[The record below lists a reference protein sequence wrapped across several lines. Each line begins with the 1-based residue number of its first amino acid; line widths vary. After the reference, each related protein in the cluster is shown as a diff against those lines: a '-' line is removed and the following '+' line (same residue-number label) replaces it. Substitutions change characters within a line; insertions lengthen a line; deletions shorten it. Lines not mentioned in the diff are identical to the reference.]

1 MITEGVL
8 STYKLY
14 NSWANHRIKVEGYGS
29 VNRIECTYNM
39 NIEGALV
46 SLKRGFTSTYLFI
59 ANEPV
64 IDTQSVTED
73 VYLLHEGVFY
83 DTRAYGRCWFLDD
96 EVEEYKGIIYTSNGG
111 KFHVKPIA
119 GGLLV

>member
-1 MITEGVL
+1 MITDGVL

-14 NSWANHRIKVEGYGS
+14 SSWANHKIKVEGYGS
-29 VNRIECTYNM
+29 VNRIACIYDM
-39 NIEGALV
+39 YVEGTLV
-46 SLKRGFTSTYLFI
+46 SLKKGFTTEYLFI

-64 IDTQSVTED
+64 IDTQSVTESE
-73 VYLLHEGVFY
+73 YLLHEGVF
-83 DTRAYGRCWFLDD
+83 DDKRAYGRCWFLKD
-96 EVEEYKGIIYTSNGG
+96 EVEEYNGIIYTSNGG

>member
-14 NSWANHRIKVEGYGS
+14 EDYVGCKINIVGYG
-29 VNRIECTYNM
+29 TLD
-39 NIEGALV
+39 IEGVQDIDGVLL
-46 SLKRGFTSTYLFI
+46 SITRYHPIYLFV
-59 ANEPV
+59 AHKPC

-73 VYLLHEGVFY
+73 MYLLHDGVFN
-83 DTRAYGRCWFLDD
+83 DTRASGRCLFVSKITESD
-96 EVEEYKGIIYTSNGG
+96 GIIYTSHNGM
-111 KFHVKPIA
+111 FHVKPIA

>member
-14 NSWANHRIKVEGYGS
+14 SSWANHRIKVEGYGS
-29 VNRIECTYNM
+29 VNRIGCAYNM
-39 NIEGALV
+39 NIEGTLV
-46 SLKRGFTSTYLFI
+46 SLKRGFNTTYLFI

-73 VYLLHEGVFY
+73 MYLLHEGVFD
-83 DTRAYGRCWFLDD
+83 DTRANGRCWFVDD
-96 EVEEYKGIIYTSNGG
+96 EVKESNGIIYTSNGG
-111 KFHVKPIA
+111 KFHVKPIV
-119 GGLLV
+119 GGVIV

>member
-14 NSWANHRIKVEGYGS
+14 SSWANHRIKVEGYGS

-39 NIEGALV
+39 NIEGTLV
-46 SLKRGFTSTYLFI
+46 SLKKELDTTYLFI

-64 IDTQSVTED
+64 INTQSVTED
-73 VYLLHEGVFY
+73 MYLLHEGIFA
-83 DTRAYGRCWFLDD
+83 DSIADGRCWFISRATHHDNLISTNHNG
-96 EVEEYKGIIYTSNGG
+96 VFTKCEY
-111 KFHVKPIA
+111 FR
-119 GGLLV
+119 GLIV

>member
-14 NSWANHRIKVEGYGS
+14 GSWANHRIKVEGYGS
-29 VNRIECTYNM
+29 VNSIGCTYNM
-39 NIEGALV
+39 NIEGTLV
-46 SLKRGFTSTYLFI
+46 SLKRGFNTTYLFI

-73 VYLLHEGVFY
+73 MYLLHEGVFD
-83 DTRAYGRCWFLDD
+83 DTRANGRCWFVDD
-96 EVEEYKGIIYTSNGG
+96 EVKESNGIIYTSNGG
-111 KFHVKPIA
+111 KFHVKPIV
-119 GGLLV
+119 GGVLV

>member
-1 MITEGVL
+1 MITEDVL

-14 NSWANHRIKVEGYGS
+14 SSWSHHRIKVEGYGS

-46 SLKRGFTSTYLFI
+46 SLKRGFTTTHLFI
-59 ANEPV
+59 ANNPV

-73 VYLLHEGVFY
+73 MYLLHDGVFN
-83 DTRAYGRCWFLDD
+83 DTRASGRCWYVDKYD
-96 EVEEYKGIIYTSNGG
+96 EQDGTICTSNGG
-111 KFHVKPIA
+111 RFHVKHHV